1 MGIFGD
7 NNIKVIWFDEQIN
20 SDENKYYFTK
30 LKTIFSKS
38 EKYQLLDDGF
48 NNFYKNN
55 NENDFKIIIVIVSG
69 RLFGRYIKKLKDNIN
84 KIINIPYTYIFT
96 SCNFRKVLLNLIPDK
111 EHIMSY
117 DTMITIND
125 GFYNPKEFMMILIIY

>member
-55 NENDFKIIIVIVSG
+55 NENDFKIIIVI
-69 RLFGRYIKKLKDNIN
+69 L
-84 KIINIPYTYIFT
+84 
-96 SCNFRKVLLNLIPDK
+96 
-111 EHIMSY
+111 
-117 DTMITIND
+117 
-125 GFYNPKEFMMILIIY
+125 